1 MGKALGID
9 YGTKRTGISITD
21 SMRIIASGLTT
32 ISTHSLDSFIA
43 DIVVKDEIDCFV
55 VGNPINLD
63 GTATDSTSH
72 ANGFIK
78 RLKNRYPDIPIHRI
92 DERFTSKIAKQSI
105 LTSGIGKKA
114 RRNKSLVDKVSA
126 TIILQSFLDNKS

>member
-9 YGTKRTGISITD
+9 YGSKRTGISITD
-21 SMRIIASGLTT
+21 SMRIIATGLTT

-43 DIVVKDEIDCFV
+43 DIVVNDEIDCFV
-55 VGNPINLD
+55 IGNARNLD
-63 GTATDSTSH
+63 GTSTDSTSH
-72 ANGFIK
+72 INGFIK
-78 RLKNRYPDIPIHRI
+78 RLQKRYPNMPIHQI

-105 LTSGIGKKA
+105 LASGIAKKA

-126 TIILQSFLDNKS
+126 TIILQTFLDNKS